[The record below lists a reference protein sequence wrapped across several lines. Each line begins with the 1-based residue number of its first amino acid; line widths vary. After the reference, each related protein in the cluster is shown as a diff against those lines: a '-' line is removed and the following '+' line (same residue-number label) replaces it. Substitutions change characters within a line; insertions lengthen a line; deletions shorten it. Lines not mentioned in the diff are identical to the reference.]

1 MLYNAAL
8 VLEGGAF
15 RGQYTAGVLDCLLK
29 HHIEFKSVI
38 GVSAGALC
46 GACYV
51 AKQYEY
57 VNHVNTSYRHDSDY
71 VSLKRGLHH
80 EDILNLDF
88 LFDDH
93 GWDWHQFDHHA
104 YERSAS
110 NFTAVATSI
119 ETGKR
124 IDFVNYRREG
134 LVTALKA
141 SSSMPFLVEPQ
152 LTDQGPCLDGGIADS
167 IPTDLAKEQGFDK
180 IVVVR
185 TREATYRKK
194 SSSPLVKALYRRQYK
209 DYPVFAEEGINRPEV
224 YNQRCNEID
233 AAFANQELYCITPQ
247 KPVKV
252 SRFENNVKKLAGFH
266 DEGLL
271 EMEQQLPQ
279 LIAYLER

>member
-51 AKQYEY
+51 AKQYNY

-71 VSLKRGLHH
+71 VSLKRGLRH

-93 GWDWHQFDHHA
+93 GWDWHQFDHAA

-119 ETGKR
+119 E
-124 IDFVNYRREG
+124 
-134 LVTALKA
+134 LVSALIL
-141 SSSMPFLVEPQ
+141 S
-152 LTDQGPCLDGGIADS
+152 TIAAMDW
-167 IPTDLAKEQGFDK
+167 
-180 IVVVR
+180 
-185 TREATYRKK
+185 
-194 SSSPLVKALYRRQYK
+194 
-209 DYPVFAEEGINRPEV
+209 
-224 YNQRCNEID
+224 
-233 AAFANQELYCITPQ
+233 
-247 KPVKV
+247 
-252 SRFENNVKKLAGFH
+252 
-266 DEGLL
+266 
-271 EMEQQLPQ
+271 
-279 LIAYLER
+279 